1 MKAKNLK
8 QTETS
13 SVQEFRLNIEEYVHR
28 HIELTAVLTVML
40 EQQKRVR
47 ESEDL
52 NKRLAFVYKKA
63 RKSRL

>member
-13 SVQEFRLNIEEYVHR
+13 SVQEFRLNIEEHVHR

-47 ESEDL
+47 ESED
-52 NKRLAFVYKKA
+52 FE
-63 RKSRL
+63 

>member
-28 HIELTAVLTVML
+28 HIELTAVPIEIS

-47 ESEDL
+47 ESED
-52 NKRLAFVYKKA
+52 FE
-63 RKSRL
+63 